1 VEISSNKGSHKKVN
15 LFFKGK
21 ELTNDEEII
30 GNLIS
35 NNGIEE
41 LELSVVILSLNDST
55 LVDENRTKEK
65 LINKISNK
73 CPYHENNKELFICTS
88 CNVAFCKFCSEK
100 HKSHEIIERKDIIK
114 FNKELKKLND
124 ELNKKLNDANL
135 RNIYD
140 LKENQ
145 NTQYNN
151 NIEKLQNRLDNIKK
165 IHRGIINNY
174 KRDIDKSLPYLLEYK
189 EKVEQL
195 IENSYNLDTI
205 QDDQQFI
212 DYYFWYI
219 NIKQK
224 QEKIEN
230 EIQELEK
237 VQHNFDEMMNFF
249 DEKIKN
255 IYSISNNDY
264 KLLKQMYYNN
274 SIESENQLKA
284 NNHPNSNDNQIPKLN
299 LFNLFNKAKNVNK
312 ILFTNKKAKIR
323 NSNDLSERFSFN
335 EDEDE
340 NSKENTPL
348 TSRITEKF
356 NKLENHILSKNFGYN
371 SIFSSRKKMRGSYQ
385 FEKIE
390 EKSEKEESL
399 DDINSLSQKIN
410 TKRIYNINPKTKNL
424 FYFDI
429 KTKRI
434 EEKKVNFENLSI
446 DVFQESQAT
455 LNYRNNFFLSGGVNL
470 KIFYK
475 YDQIFNKFIK
485 LKEMI
490 TSHSSHGMIG
500 IDNYIFVVSG
510 NLSKKVEKYDF
521 VKNSWENLK
530 ELNDIR
536 IWPSCFGFNNK
547 YIFVFGGLKSYLD
560 KKSLDIEKMD
570 ITSNEN
576 KWEKIKI
583 NYKNDINL
591 PKNFGF
597 INLRENQFLI
607 IGGKYNSN
615 IEDKSKIKSNYK
627 IKISNK
633 GVEIEKEESLIL
645 HKNEEFNGKMF
656 NYLGEGLYG
665 EFSSISYRTFYLINM
680 NTKISEE
687 IH

>member
-1 VEISSNKGSHKKVN
+1 
-15 LFFKGK
+15 
-21 ELTNDEEII
+21 
-30 GNLIS
+30 
-35 NNGIEE
+35 
-41 LELSVVILSLNDST
+41 
-55 LVDENRTKEK
+55 
-65 LINKISNK
+65 
-73 CPYHENNKELFICTS
+73 
-88 CNVAFCKFCSEK
+88 
-100 HKSHEIIERKDIIK
+100 
-114 FNKELKKLND
+114 
-124 ELNKKLNDANL
+124 
-135 RNIYD
+135 
-140 LKENQ
+140 
-145 NTQYNN
+145 
-151 NIEKLQNRLDNIKK
+151 
-165 IHRGIINNY
+165 
-174 KRDIDKSLPYLLEYK
+174 
-189 EKVEQL
+189 
-195 IENSYNLDTI
+195 
-205 QDDQQFI
+205 
-212 DYYFWYI
+212 
-219 NIKQK
+219 
-224 QEKIEN
+224 
-230 EIQELEK
+230 
-237 VQHNFDEMMNFF
+237 
-249 DEKIKN
+249 
-255 IYSISNNDY
+255 
-264 KLLKQMYYNN
+264 
-274 SIESENQLKA
+274 
-284 NNHPNSNDNQIPKLN
+284 
-299 LFNLFNKAKNVNK
+299 
-312 ILFTNKKAKIR
+312 
-323 NSNDLSERFSFN
+323 
-335 EDEDE
+335 
-340 NSKENTPL
+340 
-348 TSRITEKF
+348 
-356 NKLENHILSKNFGYN
+356 
-371 SIFSSRKKMRGSYQ
+371 MRGSYQ

-399 DDINSLSQKIN
+399 DDISSLSQKIN

-424 FYFDI
+424 FYFDM

-446 DVFQESQAT
+446 DAFQESQAT
-455 LNYRNNFFLSGGVNL
+455 LNYRNNFFLSGGINL

-521 VKNSWENLK
+521 GKNSWENLK

-547 YIFVFGGLKSYLD
+547 YIFVFGGLKHYLN

-687 IH
+687 ID